1 MAYGVRKEAQLVY
14 STALMEH
21 PTAFDKILVDFT
33 KEVTENGKKYPEA
46 KYYATSSVIDENAQ
60 TNALLFE
67 LDGTKPSSGTI
78 TINVNGT
85 IT

>member
-33 KEVTENGKKYPEA
+33 KEVTENGKKYAEA
-46 KYYATSSVIDENAQ
+46 KYYANTTDDTAK
-60 TNALLFE
+60 TNVVLFE